1 MTGIALHGV
10 TVAYGG
16 RTAVQGVSGR
26 FAPGSLT
33 AVAGPNGAGKST
45 LIKAVAGMLAVT
57 AGRIDRGGLLARHF
71 GILPQAAETDRS
83 FPISVGDAVLLGAW
97 AHMGALRGAGAAAK
111 RVRDALEAVGLAGM
125 EGRPVGALSAGQ
137 VQRVLFAR
145 LLVQDAQVI
154 LLDEPFNAIDARTT
168 ADLLALLRGWHAEG
182 RTVVAVLHDL
192 DQVRA
197 VFPDTLLLAREVV
210 AWGPTAAVLTPGN
223 LARARDM
230 AAAWEAA

>member
-1 MTGIALHGV
+1 MTGIILSGV
-10 TVAYGG
+10 TAGYGG
-16 RTAVQGVSGR
+16 RAAVQGVNGR

-33 AVAGPNGAGKST
+33 AVVGPNGAGKST
-45 LIKAVAGMLAVT
+45 LMKAVAGMLAVA

-71 GILPQAAETDRS
+71 GTLPQATEIDRS
-83 FPISVGDAVLLGAW
+83 FPIDVGDVVLLGAW
-97 AHMGALRGAGAAAK
+97 AHMGALRGAGAAAG

-145 LLVQDAQVI
+145 LLVQDAPVI

>member
-45 LIKAVAGMLAVT
+45 LMKAVAGVLAVT
-57 AGRIDRGGLLARHF
+57 AGRIDRGGLLARHL

-97 AHMGALRGAGAAAK
+97 AHMGALRGAGAAAG
-111 RVRDALEAVGLAGM
+111 RVRDALQAVGLAGM

-145 LLVQDAQVI
+145 LLVQDAPVI

>member
-45 LIKAVAGMLAVT
+45 LMKAVAGVLAVT
-57 AGRIDRGGLLARHF
+57 AGRIDRGGLLARHL

-97 AHMGALRGAGAAAK
+97 AHMGALRGAGAAAG
-111 RVRDALEAVGLAGM
+111 RVRDALQAVGLAGM

-145 LLVQDAQVI
+145 LLVQDAPVI

-168 ADLLALLRGWHAEG
+168 ADLLALLHGWHAEG

>member
-45 LIKAVAGMLAVT
+45 LMKAVAGVLAVT
-57 AGRIDRGGLLARHF
+57 AGRIDRGGLLARHL

-111 RVRDALEAVGLAGM
+111 RVRDALQAVGLAGM

-145 LLVQDAQVI
+145 LLVQDAPVI

-168 ADLLALLRGWHAEG
+168 ADLLALLHGWHAEG

>member
-45 LIKAVAGMLAVT
+45 LMKAVAGVLAVT
-57 AGRIDRGGLLARHF
+57 AGRIDRGGLLARHL

-97 AHMGALRGAGAAAK
+97 AHMGALRGAGAAAG
-111 RVRDALEAVGLAGM
+111 RVRDALQAVGLAGM

-145 LLVQDAQVI
+145 LLVQDAPVI

-168 ADLLALLRGWHAEG
+168 ADLLALLHGWHAEG

-197 VFPDTLLLAREVV
+197 VFPDTLLLTREVV